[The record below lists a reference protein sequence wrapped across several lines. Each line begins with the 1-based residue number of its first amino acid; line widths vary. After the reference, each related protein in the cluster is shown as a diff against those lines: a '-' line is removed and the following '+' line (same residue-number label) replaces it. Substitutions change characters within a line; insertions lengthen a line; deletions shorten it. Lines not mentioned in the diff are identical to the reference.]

1 MTTTTPKTNPATTER
16 DAALAELRALLPAG
30 TTVYT
35 ILRHVSR
42 SGMPPHV
49 SVKILTPDPAWP
61 VQDIT
66 YRVATALGRWWR
78 FTRRGEVALIVDGAG
93 MDMGFHVVYTLAQ
106 ALFGPQEG
114 TALRHE
120 WL

>member
-1 MTTTTPKTNPATTER
+1 MPDTTPKTNPSTTER
-16 DAALAELRALLPAG
+16 DAALAELRTLLPAG

-42 SGMPPHV
+42 SGMRRHV

-61 VQDIT
+61 VRDIT
-66 YRVATALGRWWR
+66 HRVATALGWR
-78 FTRRGEVALIVDGAG
+78 ITRTESVALIVDGAG
-93 MDMGFHVVYTLAQ
+93 MDMGYEIVDSLGLVLYRD
-106 ALFGPQEG
+106 GR
-114 TALRHE
+114 ALRHE

>member
-1 MTTTTPKTNPATTER
+1 MPDTTPKTNPATTER
-16 DAALAELRALLPAG
+16 DAALAELRTLLPVG

-42 SGMPPHV
+42 SGMRRHV

-61 VQDIT
+61 VRDIT
-66 YRVATALGRWWR
+66 HRVATALGWKIAR
-78 FTRRGEVALIVDGAG
+78 TGSVALVVDGAG

-106 ALFGPQEG
+106 ALHGATEG

>member
-1 MTTTTPKTNPATTER
+1 MPTTTPKMNPATTER
-16 DAALAELRALLPAG
+16 DQALAELRALLPAG

-42 SGMPPHV
+42 SGMRRHV
-49 SVKILTPDPAWP
+49 SVKILTPDPSWP
-61 VQDIT
+61 VRDIT
-66 YRVATALGRWWR
+66 HRVATALGWR
-78 FTRRGEVALIVDGAG
+78 LTRTGSVALVVDGAG
-93 MDMGFHVVYTLAQ
+93 MDMGFHAVYTLAQ
-106 ALFGPQEG
+106 ALFGAQEG